1 MIKPPVQVYG
11 VEGRYATALYSAAS
25 KNKALN
31 AVEKDLGSLAKMLST
46 DIKFKDFL
54 YEPNQKVQD
63 KKVVLKTVAER
74 RKVFRGYTICN
85 VIKGPSE
92 ILNLRSKLWA
102 IKKVLNVFCFIGAM
116 AENGRLNKLGAVAD
130 SFSTIMAAEKG
141 LVTCTVTVAKAL
153 DSSTQ
158 KELTKILSGFLK
170 KGESLQ
176 LSMKVDPTVIG
187 GMRVD
192 FADKSV
198 DMSMSSKLGTY
209 TNIINQAL

>member
-1 MIKPPVQVYG
+1 MASLKFGQGVRQFSTTVLKHQMIKPPVQVYG

-54 YEPNQKVQD
+54 YDPTQKVQD

-74 RKVFRGYTICN
+74 GKF
-85 VIKGPSE
+85 SE
-92 ILNLRSKLWA
+92 MTTNL
-102 IKKVLNVFCFIGAM
+102 FGAM